1 MSVLLARALQAA
13 LFPHVRLLGAR
24 TRVLRER
31 PANQLLQERGERV
44 PVVHVCI
51 GVKVGCAQ
59 DCSKGS
65 NSNGSSCSNSGRIE
79 YLVDVGNGRPYFTP
93 LRTPP
98 SSLQHCSS
106 SSSSSSVG
114 ATGCSG
120 GGGSALHVGCEY
132 RVRRNADAPHDVVVE
147 HLRPGRREEW
157 VENYRVDLRRC
168 LSAEEAEAVRQRH
181 RTDPHFGHL
190 LHSLRLNKWAREGR
204 SIALKDATLCRLR
217 PDGTEEE
224 GQGICSGNELLEVVR
239 GNFGAAFS
247 RQLQRA
253 APWVCRYMGVMGKQ
267 DTHLFSILRDLTE
280 TSSDKTQ

>member
-1 MSVLLARALQAA
+1 MPSTAFHLQSVTHCCFQKRGRQRATHSAKHDVSVLLARALQAA

-93 LRTPP
+93 LRMPS

-106 SSSSSSVG
+106 SSSRVE

-120 GGGSALHVGCEY
+120 GGNSALHVGCEY

-147 HLRPGRREEW
+147 HRRPGRREEW
-157 VENYRVDLRRC
+157 VENYRVDLRHS

-190 LHSLRLNKWAREGR
+190 LHSLRLNKWAREGC
-204 SIALKDATLCRLR
+204 SIVLEDATLCRLR

-224 GQGICSGNELLEVVR
+224 GQEICSGDELLEVVR

-247 RQLQRA
+247 RQLIPA
-253 APWVCRYMGVMGKQ
+253 APWV
-267 DTHLFSILRDLTE
+267 
-280 TSSDKTQ
+280 

>member
-1 MSVLLARALQAA
+1 MPSTAFHLQSVTHCCFQKRGRQRATHSAKHDVSVLLARALQAA

-59 DCSKGS
+59 DCSKCGQDCNSSS
-65 NSNGSSCSNSGRIE
+65 NNGCIE

-93 LRTPP
+93 LRMP
-98 SSLQHCSS
+98 SSSPQHCSS
-106 SSSSSSVG
+106 RVE

-120 GGGSALHVGCEY
+120 GGNSALHVGCEY

-157 VENYRVDLRRC
+157 VENYRVDLRRS
-168 LSAEEAEAVRQRH
+168 LSADEAEAVRQRH

-190 LHSLRLNKWAREGR
+190 LHSLRPNKWAQDER
-204 SIALKDATLCRLR
+204 SIVLKDATLCRLR

-247 RQLQRA
+247 RQLIPA
-253 APWVCRYMGVMGKQ
+253 APWV
-267 DTHLFSILRDLTE
+267 
-280 TSSDKTQ
+280 